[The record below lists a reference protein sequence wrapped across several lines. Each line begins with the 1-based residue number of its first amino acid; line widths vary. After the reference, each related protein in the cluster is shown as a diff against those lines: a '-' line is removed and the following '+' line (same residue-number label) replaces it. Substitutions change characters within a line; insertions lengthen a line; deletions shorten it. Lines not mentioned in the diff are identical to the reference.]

1 MKIAKGVKKKGGGIF
16 MEYLFKLTSLGIS
29 LSRKFKRAKSMKTG
43 QRQAVTET
51 IRWKSA
57 QITSRNTLLSLKIAW
72 RHGCTWSKGW

>member
-43 QRQAVTET
+43 QTGSDWNHTVE
-51 IRWKSA
+51 IS
-57 QITSRNTLLSLKIAW
+57 SDNV
-72 RHGCTWSKGW
+72 